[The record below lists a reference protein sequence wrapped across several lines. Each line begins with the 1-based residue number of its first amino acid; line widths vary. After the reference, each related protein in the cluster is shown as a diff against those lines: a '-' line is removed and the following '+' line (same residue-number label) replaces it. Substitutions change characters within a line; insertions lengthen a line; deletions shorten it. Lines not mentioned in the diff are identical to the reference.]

1 MIPLGQHLSIF
12 LHEHLPQERQ
22 ASRHTCDA
30 YAYTFQL
37 LIRFASQKFKIKP
50 SSLSLEQ
57 LNASLVL
64 EFLKYIETDRKNAA
78 KSRNARLAG
87 IKSFFRFLEYRV
99 PSVLD
104 QARSIH
110 AIPSKKTDET
120 LIDFLNREELQA
132 ILDAPNPHI
141 RTGVRD
147 RAMLLLT
154 YNAGLRVSE
163 LVGLCIEN
171 FKRHPEPL
179 IHVQGKGRKERRLPL
194 WKETSKVIQAWLDV
208 RGDIMSPEL
217 FLNARGVSM
226 TRFGFEYILGKYV
239 KIAGKKQPSILKKR
253 ISPHVLRHTCAVHT
267 LQATGDIRK
276 VALWLGHS
284 SIQSTEIYVRAD
296 PNEKFEALEKTMP
309 PKLKRG
315 RFRPSDKLLET
326 LKPQK

>member
-1 MIPLGQHLSIF
+1 MIPLGQYLSIF

-37 LIRFASQKFKIKP
+37 LIRFASQKLKRKP

-64 EFLKYIETDRKNAA
+64 EFLKYIETDRKNSA

-120 LIDFLNREELQA
+120 LIDFLNREELQV
-132 ILDAPNPHI
+132 ILDAPDPHT

-147 RAMLLLT
+147 RAMLNLA
-154 YNAGLRVSE
+154 YDAGLRVSE
-163 LVGLCIEN
+163 LVGLCIDN
-171 FKRHPEPL
+171 FELHPEPL
-179 IHVQGKGRKERRLPL
+179 IHVHGKGRKERILPL
-194 WKETSKVIQAWLDV
+194 WKGTSKVVQAWLDV
-208 RGDIMSPEL
+208 RGDSISPEL

-239 KIAGKKQPSILKKR
+239 KIAGTKQQSLLKKR

-296 PNEKFEALEKTMP
+296 PNEKLDVLEKTMP
-309 PKLKRG
+309 PNFKRG
-315 RFRPSDKLLET
+315 RFRPSDKLLEM